1 MNPADQRVAEL
12 VDKWL
17 KSLELHLKYATLS
30 DEAYW
35 QVQPWVRHQRPAR
48 WILDL
53 ARARAVE
60 LKRQL
65 DARATANDAGFGEA
79 LELMAFLAN
88 LVGAQNIE
96 RFIPL
101 AEPERENPDV
111 LNATQPRL
119 PALSLATT
127 QGIPALDATREMPSP
142 EATRE
147 MPGPDATREMPA
159 PVMPSPSPP
168 AAKAAP
174 APLPPEPARAPA
186 PPPPRAAAAPPA
198 APRAAA
204 RREPATA
211 KPGKG
216 PSPGSPEAQIVADAA
231 RLLKWGREW
240 HELADSIARIADR
253 PGAAEIRRVLKTFR
267 ADIERLSRG

>member
-53 ARARAVE
+53 ARARALE

-65 DARATANDAGFGEA
+65 DARAQANDAGFGEA

-111 LNATQPRL
+111 LNDTQPRL

-127 QGIPALDATREMPSP
+127 QDSPAL

-147 MPGPDATREMPA
+147 MPAPDATREMPA
-159 PVMPSPSPP
+159 PTMPSPVVATPKAPP
-168 AAKAAP
+168 PPVPPAP
-174 APLPPEPARAPA
+174 APVPTPS
-186 PPPPRAAAAPPA
+186 PPPPRAAT
-198 APRAAA
+198 
-204 RREPATA
+204 RREPAPG

-216 PSPGSPEAQIVADAA
+216 PAAGSPEAQIVADAV

-253 PGAAEIRRVLKTFR
+253 PGAADIRKVLKTFR

>member
-65 DARATANDAGFGEA
+65 DARAAANDAGFGEA

-111 LNATQPRL
+111 LSETQPRL
-119 PALSLATT
+119 PALSLART
-127 QGIPALDATREMPSP
+127 QDNPALD
-142 EATRE
+142 ATRE

-159 PVMPSPSPP
+159 PVMPSPIPP

-174 APLPPEPARAPA
+174 ARSEPPPAPA
-186 PPPPRAAAAPPA
+186 PPPPRAAAPPPA
-198 APRAAA
+198 ALRAAA
-204 RREPATA
+204 RREPAPA

-216 PSPGSPEAQIVADAA
+216 PAAGSAEAQIVADAV

-267 ADIERLSRG
+267 ADIERISRG

>member
-17 KSLELHLKYATLS
+17 KSLDLHLKYATLS

-48 WILDL
+48 WILEL
-53 ARARAVE
+53 ARTRAVE

-65 DARATANDAGFGEA
+65 DARAGANDAGFGEA

-101 AEPERENPDV
+101 AEPERENADITGE
-111 LNATQPRL
+111 TQPRL

-127 QGIPALDATREMPSP
+127 QDTPAL

-147 MPGPDATREMPA
+147 MPAPDATREMPA
-159 PVMPSPSPP
+159 PVMPSLSLVPDPAPVATPP
-168 AAKAAP
+168 TPRAP
-174 APLPPEPARAPA
+174 AA
-186 PPPPRAAAAPPA
+186 PPPP
-198 APRAAA
+198 APRTAA
-204 RREPATA
+204 RREPAPAPA
-211 KPGKG
+211 KASKG
-216 PSPGSPEAQIVADAA
+216 AAAGSPEAQIVADAA

-240 HELADSIARIADR
+240 HELPDSIARIADR
-253 PGAAEIRRVLKTFR
+253 PGIAEIRKVLKTYR
-267 ADIERLSRG
+267 SDIERLTRG

>member
-53 ARARAVE
+53 ARARALE

-101 AEPERENPDV
+101 AEPERENPDI
-111 LNATQPRL
+111 LGETQPRL

-127 QGIPALDATREMPSP
+127 QDNPSLDATREMP
-142 EATRE
+142 A
-147 MPGPDATREMPA
+147 PDATREMPA
-159 PVMPSPSPP
+159 PVMPAPVQATPKAPPPPPPVAP
-168 AAKAAP
+168 AAI
-174 APLPPEPARAPA
+174 PA
-186 PPPPRAAAAPPA
+186 PPPPPPAA

-204 RREPATA
+204 RREPAPA
-211 KPGKG
+211 KLGKG
-216 PSPGSPEAQIVADAA
+216 PTPGSPEAQIVADAV

-253 PGAAEIRRVLKTFR
+253 PGAAEIRKVLKTFR
-267 ADIERLSRG
+267 ADVERLSRG